1 MLYTKQELIAAA
13 NNPSALLAIA
23 KDLNDRVFEMQGAL
37 NDELAVELRDIKIE
51 ALEKKVRCLEEEVE
65 RQDRMHD
72 WKNQS
77 MLLTWQ
83 FLRETGQC
91 DRAREWSRK
100 QRENAND

>member
-1 MLYTKQELIAAA
+1 MHYTKQELIAAA

-23 KDLNDRVFEMQGAL
+23 KDLNDRVFEMQNAL

-51 ALEKKVRCLEEEVE
+51 ALEKKVRSLEEEVE

-83 FLRETGQC
+83 FLHETGQC